1 MAVKKNTSEFEYTT
15 EAGEVIS
22 LPPLTPTFGDLRKIR
37 KLSDF
42 DQFSTLVEK
51 FVTDDGA
58 LDALDLIPSSE
69 VPKLRDAWFKH
80 SQGTTLGE
88 SSPS

>member
-1 MAVKKNTSEFEYTT
+1 MAVKKNADDFEYTSEGGVSIT
-15 EAGEVIS
+15 
-22 LPPLTPTFGDLRKIR
+22 LPPLRPTFGDLRKIR

-51 FVTDDGA
+51 FVSDDDA

-69 VPKLRDAWFKH
+69 VPKLRDEWFKH
-80 SQGTTLGE
+80 SQGTSLGE
-88 SSPS
+88 SKPS